1 MLKAVKSKINRA
13 ETVAASPRLSKTRGV
28 CSGLRYAN
36 ISYSDI
42 HFDLDNSFA
51 WCKCFCSRTRDHTRP
66 IPDPTTQNISSALPT
81 LSSCLF
87 CKRCIFR
94 GSRTNTRPHAA
105 HAPAFLRADMIDNFQ
120 AQGFPHNLRACSLD
134 HDHSCV

>member
-66 IPDPTTQNISSALPT
+66 IPPPTTQTYAYSLLMSIFETLHLPRLTHQTYLILIHTLTYASS
-81 LSSCLF
+81 
-87 CKRCIFR
+87 
-94 GSRTNTRPHAA
+94 AA
-105 HAPAFLRADMIDNFQ
+105 HAPNTSTRSSRSSLFLSRYYRS
-120 AQGFPHNLRACSLD
+120 FPGPG
-134 HDHSCV
+134 VP